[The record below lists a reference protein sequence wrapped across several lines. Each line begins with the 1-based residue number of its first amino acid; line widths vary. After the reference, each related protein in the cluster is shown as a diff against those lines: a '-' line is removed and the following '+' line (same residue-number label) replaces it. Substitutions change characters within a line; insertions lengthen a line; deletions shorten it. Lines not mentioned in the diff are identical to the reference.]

1 MTTIL
6 CTFPYFPFS
15 YSSFSLVKYHVIIHY
30 LFAPFSV
37 ARVPHDD
44 EAKLSRERRGSV
56 TGGQNGTGDGGGNDR
71 RETAVDEKAG
81 RRQQTG

>member
-1 MTTIL
+1 MRLLSVLPNFCIYGVFFHLFLLRTI
-6 CTFPYFPFS
+6 
-15 YSSFSLVKYHVIIHY
+15 IY